1 VNADTVS
8 PFGLTLQDWADSTVG
23 LLATTNLPP
32 PRLDDD
38 DWQNWAARLLQV
50 LPQYNGLAP
59 DPYAFDDWREWAV
72 YFNDAL

>member
-1 VNADTVS
+1 VTTLPA
-8 PFGLTLQDWADSTVG
+8 FMGLRDWADAMAIDLQSYGIV
-23 LLATTNLPP
+23 